1 MQHLQK
7 TRGGGILP
15 ILELIPIP
23 HPAFF
28 STTYTL
34 PISQALSFD
43 IHPSNGVCV
52 PPSIP
57 SFIKQTPFVAGGKVE
72 DVVANSSSCRGAAG
86 CAPAWRNA
94 NHTRTCPVPKNY
106 LAAAI
111 EIAQEAGKI
120 LVEELSRPDIRASA
134 SRSHS
139 PSAIRFSPPRS
150 SIRFTTNFSP
160 PRAAKAPC
168 STARKSTSPKTPRS
182 RQACSAPAFP
192 CATARPAQIFS
203 FTATSPSTLTECAA
217 TGPPRWTSPASP
229 LAAST
234 PSGNSAC
241 RNGTPLP
248 ASC

>member
-72 DVVANSSSCRGAAG
+72 DAAATSNSCRGAAC
-86 CAPAWRNA
+86 CAPARRDA
-94 NHTRTCPVPKNY
+94 NHTRTCLCRRTISKPPSKSPRKPAKSSSKNC
-106 LAAAI
+106 
-111 EIAQEAGKI
+111 
-120 LVEELSRPDIRASA
+120 RA
-134 SRSHS
+134 H
-139 PSAIRFSPPRS
+139 
-150 SIRFTTNFSP
+150 
-160 PRAAKAPC
+160 
-168 STARKSTSPKTPRS
+168 
-182 RQACSAPAFP
+182 
-192 CATARPAQIFS
+192 
-203 FTATSPSTLTECAA
+203 
-217 TGPPRWTSPASP
+217 WTSLTKA
-229 LAAST
+229 T
-234 PSGNSAC
+234 
-241 RNGTPLP
+241 
-248 ASC
+248 